1 MSLNFS
7 SKKSLLAIALGLSLT
22 VQGAENRVAVKHLA
36 NEQNIILLDSVKKFL
51 LLPVQE
57 NAPEGK
63 VNIIV
68 NPHHP
73 KKQAVDISKRDFF
86 SHLLY
91 NCQVNHA

>member
-1 MSLNFS
+1 MSLSFS

-22 VQGAENRVAVKHLA
+22 VQGAENRVVVKHLA
-36 NEQNIILLDSVKKFL
+36 NEQNIILLDSLKKFL

-68 NPHHP
+68 
-73 KKQAVDISKRDFF
+73 KISPFLFIFHYLVYIRK
-86 SHLLY
+86 SLY
-91 NCQVNHA
+91 YSAF

>member
-22 VQGAENRVAVKHLA
+22 VQGAENRVVVKHLA
-36 NEQNIILLDSVKKFL
+36 NEQNIILLDSLKKFL

-68 NPHHP
+68 KISPFLFIFHHLTYIR
-73 KKQAVDISKRDFF
+73 K
-86 SHLLY
+86 LLY
-91 NCQVNHA
+91 YSVF